1 MIGPRTPLGKPAV
14 HLLGDDDALAYLRM
28 GDGVPV
34 VLVHGALC
42 DYRYWAPQLRGLCK
56 RFAVAALSLGQYFPQ
71 LPSSLRHSFGW
82 RWHAQ
87 QVAGFL
93 ASYGQP
99 VHLVGH
105 SRGAAVAW
113 QAALQRPAA
122 IASLSLFDP
131 GGPQPQGLPEDV
143 LSIRARAIALLG
155 EGQVEAGLECF
166 VDSVSQP
173 GAWARSSA
181 SFRQMVRDN
190 AQTLAPQIGDALPAY
205 GREQAAGLAVPVLLV
220 SGELSPAQ
228 YRDNASALAEWL
240 PDARHHVLAGA
251 SHGMT
256 FTHARRCNALIAE
269 AVAAACRLD

>member
-1 MIGPRTPLGKPAV
+1 
-14 HLLGDDDALAYLRM
+14 M
-28 GDGVPV
+28 GDGAPV
-34 VLVHGALC
+34 LLVHGALC
-42 DYRYWAPQLRGLCK
+42 DYRYWAPQLRGLCE
-56 RFAVAALSLGQYFPQ
+56 RFDVAALSLGQYFPRLQ
-71 LPSSLRHSFGW
+71 WSLRHRFGW

-87 QVAGFL
+87 QVAAFAAG
-93 ASYGQP
+93 YGRP

-131 GGPQPQGLPEDV
+131 GGPQPQGLPAEV
-143 LSIRARAIALLG
+143 AAIRARAIALLHA
-155 EGQVEAGLECF
+155 GQVEAGLECF

-181 SFRQMVRDN
+181 SFQQMVCDN
-190 AQTLAPQIGDALPAY
+190 AQTLVPQIGDALPAY
-205 GREQAAGLAVPVLLV
+205 DREQAMGMAVPVLLV

-228 YRDNASALAEWL
+228 YRDNAAALADWL

-256 FTHARRCNALIAE
+256 LTHARRCNALLTE
-269 AVAAACRLD
+269 FVTSTSG